1 MINIFDKISEKSQE
15 KIFKI
20 LHGYEIKI
28 LKGKKI
34 VDYFNDDDEIGII
47 IEGRIQVIQNNYNGT
62 KTVIENLSA
71 NNLIGCKFTYLKN
84 DEYEIVAKEN
94 SKLIIISYSEIK
106 NIVDVTDK
114 NLNLFIKNLLFAT
127 NEILE
132 SKIERIEIL
141 TQKTIRAKLLEYF
154 NVYSK
159 KNGSRYIYLPFN
171 FSDLATYLA
180 VDRSAMTREL
190 SYLKDEGFISVK
202 GKRITLLY
210 R

>member
-1 MINIFDKISEKSQE
+1 MNVFDKISEKSQE
-15 KIFKI
+15 KILKV
-20 LHGYEIKI
+20 LRGYEISI
-28 LKGKKI
+28 LKDKKI

-47 IEGRIQVIQNNYNGT
+47 LEGRIQVIQNNYNGT
-62 KTVIENLSA
+62 KTVVDDLGE

-94 SKLIIISYSEIK
+94 SKLLIISYNEIK
-106 NIVDVTDK
+106 NNFDSTDK
-114 NLNLFIKNLLFAT
+114 NLNLFIKNLLFVT

-132 SKIERIEIL
+132 SKNERIEVL

-154 NVYSK
+154 NVSSK

-190 SYLKDEGFISVK
+190 GYLKEEGFIAVK

>member
-1 MINIFDKISEKSQE
+1 MNVFDKISEKSQE
-15 KIFKI
+15 KILKV
-20 LHGYEIKI
+20 LRGYEISI
-28 LKGKKI
+28 LKDKKI

-47 IEGRIQVIQNNYNGT
+47 LEGRIQVIQNNYNGT
-62 KTVIENLSA
+62 KTVVDDLGE

-94 SKLIIISYSEIK
+94 SKLLIISYNEIK
-106 NIVDVTDK
+106 NNFDSTDK
-114 NLNLFIKNLLFAT
+114 NLNLFIKNLLFVT

-132 SKIERIEIL
+132 SKIERIEVL

-154 NVYSK
+154 NVNSK

-171 FSDLATYLA
+171 FSGLATYLA

-190 SYLKDEGFISVK
+190 GYLKEEGFIAVK

>member
-1 MINIFDKISEKSQE
+1 MNVFDKISEKSQE
-15 KIFKI
+15 KILKV
-20 LHGYEIKI
+20 LRGYEISI
-28 LKGKKI
+28 LKDKKI

-47 IEGRIQVIQNNYNGT
+47 LEGRIQVIQNNYNGT
-62 KTVIENLSA
+62 KTVVDDLGE

-94 SKLIIISYSEIK
+94 SKLLIISYNEIK
-106 NIVDVTDK
+106 NNFDSTDK
-114 NLNLFIKNLLFAT
+114 NLNLFIKNLLFVT

-132 SKIERIEIL
+132 SKIERIEVL

-154 NVYSK
+154 NVSSK

-190 SYLKDEGFISVK
+190 GYLKEEGFIAVK

>member
-1 MINIFDKISEKSQE
+1 MNVFDKISEKSQE
-15 KIFKI
+15 KILKN
-20 LHGYEIKI
+20 LRGYEISI
-28 LKGKKI
+28 LKDKKI

-47 IEGRIQVIQNNYNGT
+47 LEGRIQVIQNNYNGT
-62 KTVIENLSA
+62 KTVVEDLGE

-94 SKLIIISYSEIK
+94 SKLLIISYNEIK
-106 NIVDVTDK
+106 NNFDSTDK
-114 NLNLFIKNLLFAT
+114 NLNLFIKNLLFVT

-132 SKIERIEIL
+132 SKIERIEVL

-154 NVYSK
+154 NVNSK

-190 SYLKDEGFISVK
+190 GYLKEEGFIAVK

>member
-1 MINIFDKISEKSQE
+1 MMNIFDKISEKSQE

-28 LKGKKI
+28 LKDKKI

-47 IEGRIQVIQNNYNGT
+47 IEGHIQVIQNNYNGT

-94 SKLIIISYSEIK
+94 SKLIIISYNEIK

-190 SYLKDEGFISVK
+190 SYLKEEGFISVK

>member
-1 MINIFDKISEKSQE
+1 MNVFDKISEKSQE
-15 KIFKI
+15 KILKI
-20 LHGYEIKI
+20 LRGYEINI
-28 LKGKKI
+28 LKDKKI

-47 IEGRIQVIQNNYNGT
+47 LEGRIQVIQNNYNGT
-62 KTVIENLSA
+62 KTVVDDLGE

-84 DEYEIVAKEN
+84 NEYEIVAKEN
-94 SKLIIISYSEIK
+94 SKLIIISYNEIK
-106 NIVDVTDK
+106 NTADTTDK
-114 NLNLFIKNLLFAT
+114 NLNLFIRNLLFIT

-141 TQKTIRAKLLEYF
+141 TQKSIRSKLLEYF
-154 NVYSK
+154 NVNSK

-190 SYLKDEGFISVK
+190 SYLKEEGFIAVK

>member
-1 MINIFDKISEKSQE
+1 MNVFDKISEKSQE
-15 KIFKI
+15 KILKV
-20 LHGYEIKI
+20 LRGYEISI
-28 LKGKKI
+28 LKDKKI

-47 IEGRIQVIQNNYNGT
+47 LEGRIQVIQNNYNGT
-62 KTVIENLSA
+62 KTVVDDLGE

-84 DEYEIVAKEN
+84 DEYEIIAKEN
-94 SKLIIISYSEIK
+94 SKLLIISYNEIK
-106 NIVDVTDK
+106 NNFDSTDK
-114 NLNLFIKNLLFAT
+114 NLNLFIKNLLFVT

-132 SKIERIEIL
+132 SKIERIEVL

-154 NVYSK
+154 NVSSK

-190 SYLKDEGFISVK
+190 GYLKEEGFIAVK

>member
-1 MINIFDKISEKSQE
+1 MNVFDKISEKSQE
-15 KIFKI
+15 KILKT
-20 LHGYEIKI
+20 LRGYEVNISKD
-28 LKGKKI
+28 KKI

-47 IEGRIQVIQNNYNGT
+47 KEGHIQVIQNNYNGT
-62 KTVIENLSA
+62 KKVINDLKEND
-71 NNLIGCKFTYLKN
+71 LIGCKFTYLKN
-84 DEYEIVAKEN
+84 DEYEIVAKDN

-106 NIVDVTDK
+106 NIDDVTDK
-114 NLNLFIKNLLFAT
+114 NFNQFIRNLLFIT

-132 SKIERIEIL
+132 SRIERIEVL
-141 TQKTIRAKLLEYF
+141 TQKTIRSKLLEYF
-154 NVYSK
+154 NMYSK

-190 SYLKDEGFISVK
+190 GYLKEEGFISVK

>member
-1 MINIFDKISEKSQE
+1 MINVFDKISEKSQE
-15 KIFKI
+15 KILKI
-20 LHGYEIKI
+20 LRGYEINISKD
-28 LKGKKI
+28 KKI

-47 IEGRIQVIQNNYNGT
+47 LEGRIQVIQNNYNGT
-62 KTVIENLSA
+62 KTVVDDLGE

-94 SKLIIISYSEIK
+94 SKLIIISYNEIK
-106 NIVDVTDK
+106 NTTDTTDK
-114 NLNLFIKNLLFAT
+114 NLNLFIRNLLFIT

-141 TQKTIRAKLLEYF
+141 TQKSIRSKLLEYF
-154 NVYSK
+154 NVNSK

-190 SYLKDEGFISVK
+190 GYLKEEGFIAVK

>member
-1 MINIFDKISEKSQE
+1 MINVFDKISEKSQE
-15 KIFKI
+15 KILKI
-20 LHGYEIKI
+20 LRGYEINV
-28 LKGKKI
+28 LKDKKI

-47 IEGRIQVIQNNYNGT
+47 LEGRIQVIQNNYNGT
-62 KTVIENLSA
+62 KTVINDLGV
-71 NNLIGCKFTYLKN
+71 NDLVGCKFTYLKN

-94 SKLIIISYSEIK
+94 SKLLIINYNEIK
-106 NIVDVTDK
+106 NNFDITDK
-114 NLNLFIKNLLFAT
+114 SLNLFIKNLLFVT

-132 SKIERIEIL
+132 SKIERIEVL

-190 SYLKDEGFISVK
+190 GYLKEEGFIAVK

>member
-1 MINIFDKISEKSQE
+1 MNVFDKISEKSQE
-15 KIFKI
+15 KILKI
-20 LHGYEIKI
+20 LRGYEISI
-28 LKGKKI
+28 LKDKKI

-47 IEGRIQVIQNNYNGT
+47 LEGRIQIIQNNYNGT
-62 KTVIENLSA
+62 KTVVDDLGE

-84 DEYEIVAKEN
+84 DEYEIIAKEN
-94 SKLIIISYSEIK
+94 SKLLIINYDEIK
-106 NIVDVTDK
+106 NNFDSTDK
-114 NLNLFIKNLLFAT
+114 NLNLFIKNLLFIT

-132 SKIERIEIL
+132 SKIERIEVL

-154 NVYSK
+154 NVNSK

-190 SYLKDEGFISVK
+190 GYLKEEGFIAVK